1 LDLNLSVIVRQN
13 NERMNDSA
21 KTAQTG
27 HVLRVLLVED
37 SQVLATRLREA
48 LETLE
53 QVAVVATVDNEQDA
67 TNWVRASLI
76 DVIILDL
83 LLRQGSGFGVL
94 RGLGN
99 HRPVVIVL
107 TNYALPEYRQSALR
121 LGVDH
126 FLNKAADCDRLAE
139 VIGSVRDARTSSEAD
154 ARRVSYPARA

>member
-1 LDLNLSVIVRQN
+1 
-13 NERMNDSA
+13 MNDSA
-21 KTAQTG
+21 RGTQTA

-37 SQVLATRLREA
+37 SQVLAARLRETLA
-48 LETLE
+48 TLE

-67 TNWVRASLI
+67 TEWVRASLI
-76 DVIILDL
+76 DVLILDL
-83 LLRQGSGFGVL
+83 LLKNGSGFGVL
-94 RGLGN
+94 RGLGT

-139 VIGSVRDARTSSEAD
+139 LIGSLREARSSAD
-154 ARRVSYPARA
+154 ADAPLVNYPIRA

>member
-1 LDLNLSVIVRQN
+1 
-13 NERMNDSA
+13 MNDSA
-21 KTAQTG
+21 KAAQRG
-27 HVLRVLLVED
+27 PVLRVLLVED

-48 LETLE
+48 LAALG
-53 QVAVVATVDNEQDA
+53 QVDVVATVDNEQDA
-67 TNWVRASLI
+67 TNWVRASMI

-83 LLRQGSGFGVL
+83 LLKQGSGFGVL

-107 TNYALPEYRQSALR
+107 TNYVLPEYRQSALR

-139 VIGSVRDARTSSEAD
+139 VIGLVRDARASSEAD
-154 ARRVSYPARA
+154 AQAVNYPVRA

>member
-1 LDLNLSVIVRQN
+1 
-13 NERMNDSA
+13 MNHSA
-21 KTAQTG
+21 KADQTG
-27 HVLRVLLVED
+27 QVLRVLLVED
-37 SQVLATRLREA
+37 SPVLAARLRETLA
-48 LETLE
+48 TLE

-67 TNWVRASLI
+67 TEWVRASLI
-76 DVIILDL
+76 DVLILDL
-83 LLRQGSGFGVL
+83 LLKNGSGFGVL

-139 VIGSVRDARTSSEAD
+139 LIGSLREARSSAD
-154 ARRVSYPARA
+154 ADAPLVNYPIRA